1 MKRKTTWVLVAD
13 GARGRI
19 LAREG
24 AAAGLRVRPEGEFK
38 HEVHRTRELGT
49 DRPGRVQESA
59 NAAHHAIA
67 PHVDLS
73 RQEKRQ
79 FARTLAEF
87 LEKGAQRHAFDR
99 LVLVAPPRAL
109 GDLRAALGRH
119 ARERLAGELA
129 NDLTELSPS
138 DIEARLIHAELL

>member
-1 MKRKTTWVLVAD
+1 MKGKTTWVLVAD

-19 LAREG
+19 LTREG
-24 AAAGLRVRPEGEFK
+24 VAAGLRVWPEGEFR
-38 HEVHRTRELGT
+38 HEVRRTRELGT

-67 PHVDLS
+67 PRVDLS

-79 FARTLAEF
+79 FARALAEF
-87 LEKGAQRHAFDR
+87 LEKGAQRDAFDR

-119 ARERLAGELA
+119 ARERLAGELT

-138 DIEARLIHAELL
+138 DIESRLIHAELL